1 MSFIRKGLSCMDEAT
16 FFERHFDLRNGD
28 YIGAIWCTGT
38 SSKGGLGVIPKIIV
52 NLSCC
57 LYKMPPP
64 VHCNTGVWTP
74 GSGRYPDAYILNDQV
89 GIHYPNLYFFKAMF
103 IAVLLAFMKKL
114 IFNKKLCLVKGA

>member
-64 VHCNTGVWTP
+64 VHCNRRLVFGLLEVV
-74 GSGRYPDAYILNDQV
+74 DIL
-89 GIHYPNLYFFKAMF
+89 M
-103 IAVLLAFMKKL
+103 L
-114 IFNKKLCLVKGA
+114 IF